1 MSGLDPEVLARGVN
15 TLAGAQKDSIKLF
28 LLLLS
33 YDVGLAD
40 AIDILHE
47 YGQGKDE
54 ESWGLG
60 PSVTQRNEPAKRG
73 RRPRNAQA
81 D

>member
-1 MSGLDPEVLARGVN
+1 MSGLDPEALAKGVD
-15 TLAGAQKDSIKLF
+15 TLAGAPKSAIKLF

-33 YDVGLAD
+33 HDVGLAD
-40 AIDILHE
+40 AINILNE

-60 PSVTQRNEPAKRG
+60 PSITERNEPAKRG
-73 RRPRNAQA
+73 RPRNPKS